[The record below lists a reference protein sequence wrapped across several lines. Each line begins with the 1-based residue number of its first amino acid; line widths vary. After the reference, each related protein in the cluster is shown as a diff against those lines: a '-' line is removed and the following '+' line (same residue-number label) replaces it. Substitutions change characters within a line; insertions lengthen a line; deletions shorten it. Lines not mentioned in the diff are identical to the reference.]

1 MLNKINRIVLRG
13 MFTEVLPS
21 ACEEFMIFESTFA
34 KIVAP
39 VLEMKMS
46 CSFFI
51 LL

>member
-1 MLNKINRIVLRG
+1 MLNKIDRIVLRG
-13 MFTEVLPS
+13 IFTEVLPS
-21 ACEEFMIFESTFA
+21 ACEEFIIVESTFA
-34 KIVAP
+34 KTVVP